1 MALEIFKLVT
11 QDNKLVCRGVLHQQ
25 QYNECLIHHL
35 HQGKIQSYVDFWQ
48 NKKEWKCFLKIRP
61 IFNKQVWHNRLQW
74 TGSIFRNVYFGKK
87 REKTK
92 LGFHFWWSLNDFKV
106 IEIFLDRNLTLYE
119 PEWFAISFQKNHYL
133 EIAISSNFR
142 FQPGSMGTHRP
153 SPPRGMSPTPIRTQV
168 RPQTNVKPAQVVDLT
183 RSGPSGPTG
192 PSTVNQA
199 KSRYPALLVHPKPQ
213 DGKVHIH

>member
-1 MALEIFKLVT
+1 M
-11 QDNKLVCRGVLHQQ
+11 
-25 QYNECLIHHL
+25 
-35 HQGKIQSYVDFWQ
+35 
-48 NKKEWKCFLKIRP
+48 
-61 IFNKQVWHNRLQW
+61 
-74 TGSIFRNVYFGKK
+74 
-87 REKTK
+87 
-92 LGFHFWWSLNDFKV
+92 
-106 IEIFLDRNLTLYE
+106 YE
-119 PEWFAISFQKNHYL
+119 PEWFSISFQKKHTTYL

-183 RSGPSGPTG
+183 RSGPSGPTSG

-213 DGKVHIH
+213 DGKVHIF

>member
-61 IFNKQVWHNRLQW
+61 IFNLQVWHNRLQW
-74 TGSIFRNVYFGKK
+74 TESIFRNVYFGKK
-87 REKTK
+87 GEKTK

-106 IEIFLDRNLTLYE
+106 FEIFLERNLTLCE
-119 PEWFAISFQKNHYL
+119 LEWFAICFQKSIKQDPKDLSYMFVTQARKASMCQFQGDVQPRKESQA
-133 EIAISSNFR
+133 EIERRIY
-142 FQPGSMGTHRP
+142 
-153 SPPRGMSPTPIRTQV
+153 
-168 RPQTNVKPAQVVDLT
+168 DE
-183 RSGPSGPTG
+183 
-192 PSTVNQA
+192 STT
-199 KSRYPALLVHPKPQ
+199 K
-213 DGKVHIH
+213 IHF